1 MKALRNLPDMNNPHA
16 HFELLSC
23 PDCIYLSERGN
34 CALLNV
40 TSCMGERCTAKE
52 SSRSK
57 ARSLAQWKS
66 RLCGLPLEKQEDIA
80 KKYYGGHFP
89 WKD

>member
-1 MKALRNLPDMNNPHA
+1 MRATHGPDDLNDPHA
-16 HFELLSC
+16 HFELLYC
-23 PDCIYLSERGN
+23 PDCIYLSERGK

-40 TSCMGERCTAKE
+40 ASCMGKRCTAKE
-52 SSRSK
+52 SPRDR
-57 ARSLAQWKS
+57 ALSLAHWKS
-66 RLCGLPLEKQEDIA
+66 RLCGLPREKQEDIA